1 MYHCERKN
9 TFEQLGI
16 QTYPQYIALRRNE
29 VKEKAPPDRT
39 LLRWMQGK
47 EDPMPIWADGTSDM
61 LGTDQKGRTQRQTL
75 ALKNVCYYIH
85 AEIRPWKGFENRLPA
100 LEAQF
105 RRRAAHGKCL
115 YQPYLGCREFPAYF
129 ELVENSSPR
138 ESPVE
143 QDMGIG
149 WMLYDVFDLAQ
160 PGNDQSPPCIS
171 LFYAEV
177 KHGILEVPDYAS
189 AEVRKGLE
197 VH

>member
-1 MYHCERKN
+1 
-9 TFEQLGI
+9 
-16 QTYPQYIALRRNE
+16 
-29 VKEKAPPDRT
+29 
-39 LLRWMQGK
+39 
-47 EDPMPIWADGTSDM
+47 M

-85 AEIRPWKGFENRLPA
+85 AEIRPGKGCETRLPA

-143 QDMGIG
+143 LDMGIG